1 MNRQRIVIL
10 MLASLASIAVLAIFG
25 FNATRSG
32 RAEEGPPILTY
43 PDITPTATIAP
54 VPPSKPNVAGATL
67 LSQNFDSSDALT
79 GWEILDPPNSMPADM
94 SSWEVQ
100 DGVLLQTGT
109 GAMHDPSTNETM
121 AVTGDRSW
129 ANYTISAKVYDQ
141 ENATFGLTARR
152 QGNSFYRYRIIAN
165 SLSGTPK
172 QVLEKVVDG
181 VATPLTTREAPGYDQ
196 RKWHTVALSANGAN
210 IRVTLDGAVVAE
222 ATDPTLTSGQAG
234 LYTRALGGI
243 RFDDVTVTAP

>member
-1 MNRQRIVIL
+1 
-10 MLASLASIAVLAIFG
+10 MLASLASIAVVALFG

-32 RAEEGPPILTY
+32 RAEEGAPILTY

-54 VPPSKPNVAGATL
+54 VPPSKPNVAGVPL
-67 LSQNFDSSDALT
+67 LSQTFDSANALT
-79 GWEILDPPNSMPADM
+79 GWEILDPADLLPTDK

-100 DGVLLQTGT
+100 DGVLLQDGT
-109 GAMHDPSTNETM
+109 GAAHSPNTNEAM
-121 AVTGDRSW
+121 AVTGDPSW
-129 ANYTISAKVYDQ
+129 INYTISMKVYDQ
-141 ENATFGLTARR
+141 ENATFGLVARR

-181 VATPLTTREAPGYDQ
+181 VATPLATRESPGYQQ
-196 RKWHTVALSANGAN
+196 REWHTVALKVDGAN
-210 IRVTLDGAVVAE
+210 LSVTLDGAVVAE
-222 ATDPTLTSGQAG
+222 ATDPTLKSGQAG